1 MAERAKPVSF
11 SATRIGSRATAAH
24 WARPYRREL
33 EVPTTRIVG
42 VAAALGALLV
52 IPTTATGAEDKPR
65 PKTLTLFT
73 VRAETEYGTTDVG
86 PTGLSKGD
94 VYISTSPVRNE
105 AGKGVGTCDINCV
118 VVDEDAGGGLARMM
132 CDSVASLGRRGEIV
146 TTSTVVGRV
155 EPPSTFG
162 LGVIPVG
169 PKKNWAIVGGTG
181 KFAGAD
187 GVLHRTRTDTGH
199 TLRYRY
205 WL

>member
-1 MAERAKPVSF
+1 
-11 SATRIGSRATAAH
+11 
-24 WARPYRREL
+24 
-33 EVPTTRIVG
+33 VPTTRIVG
-42 VAAALGALLV
+42 VAAALAALLV
-52 IPTTATGAEDKPR
+52 IPTTATAAEDKPR

-73 VRAETEYGTTDVG
+73 VRAETEYGASDVG

-94 VYISTSPVRNE
+94 VYISTSPLRNE
-105 AGKGVGTCDINCV
+105 AGKGVGTYDINCV
-118 VVDEDAGGGLARMM
+118 VVDEDAGGGLARMT
-132 CDSVASLGRRGEIV
+132 CDAVASLGRQGEIV
-146 TTSTVVGRV
+146 TTSTVVGQV
-155 EPPSTFG
+155 TPPTSG